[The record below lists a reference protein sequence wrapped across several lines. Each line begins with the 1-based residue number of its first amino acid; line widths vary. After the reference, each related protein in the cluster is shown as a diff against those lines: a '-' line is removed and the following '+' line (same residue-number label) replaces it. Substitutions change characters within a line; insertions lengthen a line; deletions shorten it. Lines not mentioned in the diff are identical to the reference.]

1 MTAPSVQWNAPLR
14 LAAIFLGA
22 QGVSYLLIALTLGP
36 YSRAAVWLHGLA
48 GPFVA
53 VEGVT
58 KFPYHPWWQNG
69 LYLLLTV
76 VVLIAPFAMLRIPGR
91 RGVTISVAGVVAW
104 ILFGLLQSVHHL

>member
-1 MTAPSVQWNAPLR
+1 MGSPPLGASLAR
-14 LAAIFLGA
+14 LLVLFGAA
-22 QGVSYLLIALTLGP
+22 QGVSFLLLAATLGQ
-36 YSRAAVWLHGLA
+36 YSRTRVWLHGLA

-76 VVLIAPFAMLRIPGR
+76 TILIAPFAILRIPGR
-91 RGVTISVAGVVAW
+91 RGLAVSAIGVVAW

>member
-1 MTAPSVQWNAPLR
+1 MTMPAKGTKLFQVFGLF
-14 LAAIFLGA
+14 LAAQGLSFL
-22 QGVSYLLIALTLGP
+22 LLAATLGQ
-36 YSRAAVWLHGLA
+36 YSRTRVWLHGLA

-69 LYLLLTV
+69 VYLLLTV
-76 VVLIAPFAMLRIPGR
+76 TILIAPFAILRIPGR
-91 RGVTISVAGVVAW
+91 RGFAVSAIGVVAW

>member
-1 MTAPSVQWNAPLR
+1 MESPSRSTPLLR
-14 LAAIFLGA
+14 LLLLFGAA
-22 QGVSYLLIALTLGP
+22 QGVSFLLLAATLGQ
-36 YSRAAVWLHGLA
+36 YSRTRVWLHGLA

-69 LYLLLTV
+69 LYLLLTAV
-76 VVLIAPFAMLRIPGR
+76 ILVAPFAILRIPGR
-91 RGVTISVAGVVAW
+91 RGLVVSAIGVIAW